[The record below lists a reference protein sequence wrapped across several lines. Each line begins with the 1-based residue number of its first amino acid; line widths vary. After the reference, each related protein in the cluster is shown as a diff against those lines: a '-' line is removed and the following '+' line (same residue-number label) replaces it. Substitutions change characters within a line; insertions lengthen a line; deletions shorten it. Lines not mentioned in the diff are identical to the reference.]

1 MDKITNLS
9 PLDGR
14 YADDLEP
21 LRPYFSEWALIRY
34 RVRVEIEYLIALSE
48 EPDFPDLTPFSPEI
62 KRTLREQCVALTPEE
77 AGKVKAIEAR
87 IGHDV
92 KAVEYY
98 LREKCAK
105 RQLGHLKQWIH
116 FGLTSEDVN
125 NIAYTLMWQEALQD
139 VYRPMLKRLG
149 ATLRQVSKQYRAQP
163 LLARTHGQPATP
175 TTLGKEM
182 AVFYQRLQRQ
192 ADLLQNHTFQGK
204 LGGATGTWSAHN
216 IAYPKVDWLSFAA
229 RFIESCGLQPNL
241 ITTQVEPCDSLVE
254 SYQALVRINSILL
267 DFCHDMWSYIS
278 RGIFIQR
285 RIQEEVGSST
295 MPHKVNPIHFENGEG
310 NLGLSNALLNHLITK
325 LPRSRLQRDLSGST
339 VLRNQGV
346 ALGYSYLAL
355 KNILR
360 GLQRVAA
367 NPDVLHTELDAHWE
381 VLAEAVQTLLRK
393 AGNPKAYETLKE
405 LTRGEKLSRET
416 MRSLIEGL
424 DLPEEDRDRLLQLS
438 PQQYTG
444 LAEKLV
450 DLL

>member
-1 MDKITNLS
+1 VDKLTNLT

-48 EPDFPDLTPFSPEI
+48 DPDFSDLTPLSQAV
-62 KRTLREQCVALTPEE
+62 KRTLRKQGVALSPEE

-98 LREKCAK
+98 LREKCDE

-116 FGLTSEDVN
+116 FALTSEDVN
-125 NIAYTLMWQEALQD
+125 NIAYTLMWQDALQD
-139 VYRPMLKRLG
+139 IYRPVLNRLRK
-149 ATLRQVSKQYRAQP
+149 TLGQLSECYRAQP

-192 ADLLQNHTFQGK
+192 AKRLLNHTFQGK
-204 LGGATGTWSAHN
+204 LGGATGTWSAHKL
-216 IAYPKVDWLSFAA
+216 AYPEVDWLSFAT
-229 RFIESCGLQPNL
+229 RFVESCGLEPNL

-254 SYQALVRINSILL
+254 SYQTLMRINSILL
-267 DFCHDMWSYIS
+267 DFCQDMWSYIS

-285 RIQEEVGSST
+285 RVPGEVGSST

-339 VLRNQGV
+339 VLRNQGS

-360 GLQRVAA
+360 GLQRVTA
-367 NPDVLHTELDAHWE
+367 NPDVLHAELGQHWE
-381 VLAEAVQTLLRK
+381 VLAEAVQTMLRK
-393 AGNPKAYETLKE
+393 AGDQKAYETLKE
-405 LTRGEKLSRET
+405 LTHGEKLDRET
-416 MRSLIEGL
+416 MRSVIENL
-424 DLPEEDRDRLLQLS
+424 NLPVEAKDILLHLS

>member
-1 MDKITNLS
+1 MDKLTNLS

-48 EPDFPDLTPFSPEI
+48 EPHFPDLTPFSPEV
-62 KRTLREQCVALTPEE
+62 KRTLRKHCVALTPEE
-77 AGKVKAIEAR
+77 AEQVKTIEAR

-98 LREKCAK
+98 LREKCDEC
-105 RQLGHLKQWIH
+105 QLGDLKQWIH
-116 FGLTSEDVN
+116 FALTSEDVN

-139 VYRPMLKRLG
+139 IYRPVLKRLRE
-149 ATLRQVSKQYRAQP
+149 ALRQFSEQYRAQP

-204 LGGATGTWSAHN
+204 LGGATGTWSAHRL
-216 IAYPKVDWLSFAA
+216 AYPEVDWLSFAA
-229 RFIESCGLQPNL
+229 HFINSCGLQPNL

-254 SYQALVRINSILL
+254 SYQTVIRINSILL
-267 DFCHDMWSYIS
+267 DLCQDMWSYIS

-285 RIQEEVGSST
+285 RITEEVGSST

-339 VLRNQGV
+339 VLRNQGS

-360 GLQRVAA
+360 GLQRVTA
-367 NPDVLHTELDAHWE
+367 NPDVLHAELEQHWE

-393 AGNPKAYETLKE
+393 SGDQKAYETLKE
-405 LTRGEKLSRET
+405 LTRGEKLNRET
-416 MRSLIEGL
+416 MRSLIEDL
-424 DLPEEDRDRLLQLS
+424 NLPEEEKATLLQLS

-450 DLL
+450 ALL